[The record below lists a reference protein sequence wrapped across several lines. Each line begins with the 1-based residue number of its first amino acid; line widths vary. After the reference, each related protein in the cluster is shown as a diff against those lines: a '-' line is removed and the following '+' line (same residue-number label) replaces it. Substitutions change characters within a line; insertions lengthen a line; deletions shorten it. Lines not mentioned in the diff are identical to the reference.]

1 MKSETILFRVTF
13 DLNSNFL
20 KINILYIYVCIINDA
35 NILAILHIMYKFKEF
50 KEIFVK
56 NNIRYRINF

>member
-1 MKSETILFRVTF
+1 M
-13 DLNSNFL
+13 
-20 KINILYIYVCIINDA
+20 CIINDA
-35 NILAILHIMYKFKEF
+35 NILAILYIMYRFKEF